1 MRTLII
7 QDDAETRTINY
18 SSMTDSDIDQCIHE
32 YERKYGN
39 IYQEFCRSF
48 DCSEANMDEL
58 TDLLD
63 WEQLTEEKKAR
74 VEKAK
79 ANAILH

>member
-18 SSMTDSDIDQCIHE
+18 SSMTDGDIDQCIHE

-39 IYQEFCRSF
+39 TYQEFCRSF
-48 DCSEANMDEL
+48 DCGEANMDEL

-63 WEQLTEEKKAR
+63 WEQLIEEKKAR
-74 VEKAK
+74 MEKTGGIA
-79 ANAILH
+79 AFH